1 MGETG
6 IIVCAVL
13 LTTSIRE
20 NVILVV
26 LDTKLSNLH
35 KIFGCCF
42 NFSPLSDL
50 PTVEELMKPIRIDSF
65 GVSGFDL
72 QPLRYDFFGMD

>member
-1 MGETG
+1 M
-6 IIVCAVL
+6 
-13 LTTSIRE
+13 
-20 NVILVV
+20 ILVV